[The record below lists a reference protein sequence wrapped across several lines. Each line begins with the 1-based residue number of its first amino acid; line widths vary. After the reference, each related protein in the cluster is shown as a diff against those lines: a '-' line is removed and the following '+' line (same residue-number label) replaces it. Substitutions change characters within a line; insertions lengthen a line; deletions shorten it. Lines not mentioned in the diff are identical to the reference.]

1 MKKKL
6 SKARWTLCVGLISLS
21 LCGTAQVSP
30 TVPNTTKDHKQQVIG
45 YITQWDAWK
54 GDLNGIPKTAYNF
67 LNVDYSQYTLLNF
80 SFFGV
85 AVDGSL
91 HSADLRNK
99 QIYQSGV
106 DQAPGKMINDDIY
119 SSFDEFFLKGDVQTF
134 YNVDAYLKGIGYVD
148 NGDGTWKNTNTGE
161 TGSIA
166 AGIIEIK
173 QTPAYK
179 SLITIAHEKGVKV
192 MASIGGWSMCKHY
205 GSMAA
210 DPAKRKKFTDGCKK
224 LIGLGFD
231 GIDIDWE
238 YPGRSGM
245 NFTGGPQDFNN
256 YAILMEEIRTAIG
269 PGKLITGCFSAVIK
283 PNEFDWAR
291 LDKTMDYFNMMTYD
305 FNGGW
310 SNKAGHNSPLY
321 DYPGAEYAGLSLD
334 NTLQGLKQQN
344 VNLSKVNLGVAFYG
358 RSVICSGSAD
368 LNAAT
373 VKTNVTVQPDGPI
386 SSCADFDNYKLDV
399 WDGTP
404 NYSYIMNNASGW
416 TEKWDDKA
424 KVPYKTNGKYF
435 LSYDN
440 VKSIGLK
447 ADYIRCEKLG
457 GVIIWQVFGDM
468 MNMNSGTSQKGKFT
482 YCPNTTSPL
491 VNEIN
496 RTFALKTAC
505 LTGVDDVE
513 KKNNIGIFPNP
524 STGVITIQGIS
535 VGANEASNLK
545 IYNMLGQTVYSQ
557 GVKTTTVQLDLSA
570 YEKGIYFIQVQNGGE
585 AFSQKIVLE

>member
-1 MKKKL
+1 MKRKL
-6 SKARWTLCVGLISLS
+6 SKAMWTLCVLVTASMNGK
-21 LCGTAQVSP
+21 AQVSP
-30 TVPNTTKDHKQQVIG
+30 SVPNTTKDHSQQVIG

-54 GDLNGIPKTAYNF
+54 GDANGIPKTAYNF
-67 LNVDYSQYTLLNF
+67 LNVDYSQYTILNF

-119 SSFDEFFLKGDVQTF
+119 SSFDAFFLKGDVQTF
-134 YNVDAYLKGIGYVD
+134 YNVDTYLQGLGYVD
-148 NGDGTWKNTNTGE
+148 KGNGNWENTKTGE

-173 QTPAYK
+173 QNPAYK

-192 MASIGGWSMCKHY
+192 MASIGGWSMCKHF

-210 DPAKRKKFTDGCKK
+210 DATKRKRFTDDCKR
-224 LIGLGFD
+224 LINLGFD

-238 YPGRSGM
+238 YPGRAGM

-256 YAILMEEIRTAIG
+256 YAVLMEDIRAAIG
-269 PGKLITGCFSAVIK
+269 TSKLLTGCFSAVIK
-283 PNEFDWAR
+283 PNEFDWVR
-291 LDKTMDYFNMMTYD
+291 LNKSMDYFNMMSYD

-310 SNKAGHNSPLY
+310 SNKAGHNSPLF

-334 NTLQGLKQQN
+334 NTLAGLKQQN
-344 VNLSKVNLGVAFYG
+344 VNLSKVCLGVGFYG
-358 RSVICSGSAD
+358 RGVICSGTAD
-368 LNAAT
+368 LNAPT
-373 VKTNVTVQPDGPI
+373 VKVNATVQPDGPI
-386 SSCADFDNYKLDV
+386 STCADFDNFKLDV

-404 NYSYIMNNASGW
+404 NYSYIVNNSTGW

-424 KVPYKTNGKYF
+424 KVPYRTNGKYF

-468 MNMNSGTSQKGKFT
+468 MNMNSGTSTKGKFT

-496 RTFALKTAC
+496 KVFASKIPC
-505 LTGVDDVE
+505 LTGISDEEATSEMSVY
-513 KKNNIGIFPNP
+513 PNP
-524 STGVITIQGIS
+524 STGMVSIQNISMDANQTLNLNVYNAIGQRVHTQGI
-535 VGANEASNLK
+535 
-545 IYNMLGQTVYSQ
+545 
-557 GVKTTTVQLDLSA
+557 KTSTVQLDLTA
-570 YEKGIYFIQVQNGGE
+570 LEKGIYFIQLVGGKE
-585 AFSQKIVLE
+585 SMSQKIILE